1 MRRRAVYIT
10 LTLSVVLLLLF
21 TVSGCSSE
29 KTGIFDLAN
38 WFLHQKSGLP
48 VYSGTVPAKV
58 KAPVEIYFDDYG
70 VAHILADNEG
80 DLMYGQGYVQA
91 MERLFQ
97 MDLLRRSIGGRLA
110 EILGPDLVESDRFHR
125 TIGFRRAA
133 EKSYE
138 ALTGE
143 TKELLQAYADGVND
157 YIEQN
162 QKNLPP
168 EFILFDYTP
177 EPWGPVDSVS
187 ISKLVAWFLGGN
199 MDTEL
204 LLAALVDE
212 VGMEKAAEL
221 FPSYPEEGLT
231 IMEPASAVLSSKSAL
246 DLIALSG
253 GGNFPQGLP
262 GVGSN
267 NWVVSGSRTA
277 SGGAMLASDM
287 HLQLDLPP
295 IWYMNYLSS
304 PEIKVTGVMFPG
316 IAGVIAGYNERIA
329 WGETNLGP
337 DVMDLYQIKFN
348 EADDTLYLYNDEWVQ
363 AEVFE
368 ETIKVRG
375 GEDENLRVRETC
387 FGPVISDVVELSP
400 GDLPL
405 SMRWTALDATL
416 EADAMLAMT
425 RAADF
430 DEFRQA
436 LQKFMA
442 PAQNFVYADVE
453 GNIGYLGNGLFP
465 IRSESHRQK
474 GNGLLPVPGW
484 SDEYAWT
491 DWVPWDEI
499 PSLYNPPEGLIV
511 TANHKAVA
519 DDYPYFL
526 SYEWAHPSRA
536 LSIQREYEGRN
547 DLTLKDMQDG
557 QACFYNSHAEEV
569 VPHLVGLL
577 KGAALDEREEEALR
591 ILEQWGHEPVET
603 VDSAGAAIFH
613 RLYTL
618 LINNIFEGQV
628 SGELLERLLN
638 YSSLEIDRLL
648 TTEET
653 LWIEDHAAL
662 VRESFS
668 QTVAELSE
676 KLGDEV
682 AAWRWGEVHTL
693 TFKHSLGDAVSKSR
707 YNRGPF
713 EVGGS
718 GSTPGALGYRRQLEL
733 PYEVYAGAPWRYV
746 IDLSDHT
753 AFDILAIGNSGHFRS
768 PHYDDLLEKWLQME
782 YKERLFDQDEIKKL
796 PQKLLLEPA
805 EGEQ

>member
-1 MRRRAVYIT
+1 
-10 LTLSVVLLLLF
+10 
-21 TVSGCSSE
+21 
-29 KTGIFDLAN
+29 
-38 WFLHQKSGLP
+38 
-48 VYSGTVPAKV
+48 
-58 KAPVEIYFDDYG
+58 
-70 VAHILADNEG
+70 
-80 DLMYGQGYVQA
+80 
-91 MERLFQ
+91 
-97 MDLLRRSIGGRLA
+97 
-110 EILGPDLVESDRFHR
+110 
-125 TIGFRRAA
+125 
-133 EKSYE
+133 
-138 ALTGE
+138 
-143 TKELLQAYADGVND
+143 
-157 YIEQN
+157 
-162 QKNLPP
+162 
-168 EFILFDYTP
+168 
-177 EPWGPVDSVS
+177 
-187 ISKLVAWFLGGN
+187 
-199 MDTEL
+199 
-204 LLAALVDE
+204 
-212 VGMEKAAEL
+212 
-221 FPSYPEEGLT
+221 
-231 IMEPASAVLSSKSAL
+231 
-246 DLIALSG
+246 
-253 GGNFPQGLP
+253 
-262 GVGSN
+262 
-267 NWVVSGSRTA
+267 
-277 SGGAMLASDM
+277 
-287 HLQLDLPP
+287 
-295 IWYMNYLSS
+295 
-304 PEIKVTGVMFPG
+304 MFPG

-348 EADDTLYLYNDEWVQ
+348 EADDTLSYNDEWVQ

-569 VPHLVGLL
+569 VPHLSVCL
-577 KGAALDEREEEALR
+577 KERRWTSVKRRPYASWNSGDTNPWRRLIQLVR
-591 ILEQWGHEPVET
+591 PSFTGSIRCSL
-603 VDSAGAAIFH
+603 IF
-613 RLYTL
+613 
-618 LINNIFEGQV
+618 FEGQV

-638 YSSLEIDRLL
+638 YSSLRL
-648 TTEET
+648 T
-653 LWIEDHAAL
+653 
-662 VRESFS
+662 
-668 QTVAELSE
+668 
-676 KLGDEV
+676 GC
-682 AAWRWGEVHTL
+682 
-693 TFKHSLGDAVSKSR
+693 
-707 YNRGPF
+707 
-713 EVGGS
+713 
-718 GSTPGALGYRRQLEL
+718 
-733 PYEVYAGAPWRYV
+733 
-746 IDLSDHT
+746 
-753 AFDILAIGNSGHFRS
+753 
-768 PHYDDLLEKWLQME
+768 
-782 YKERLFDQDEIKKL
+782 
-796 PQKLLLEPA
+796 
-805 EGEQ
+805 